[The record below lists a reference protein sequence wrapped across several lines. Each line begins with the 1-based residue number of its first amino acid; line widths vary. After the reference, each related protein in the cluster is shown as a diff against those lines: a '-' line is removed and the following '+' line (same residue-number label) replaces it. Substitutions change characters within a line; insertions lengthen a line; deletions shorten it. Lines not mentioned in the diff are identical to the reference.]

1 MGPPAVLRAGVGSGL
16 EKWGLAMWGHPERT
30 ENSGTSLAFDQSQTP
45 FFNPSHP
52 FWQVPSW
59 ISFTFRTLSHVY
71 HHRPPFPI
79 NALPLQILI
88 PAGSQFLVSHK
99 ESKF

>member
-1 MGPPAVLRAGVGSGL
+1 MGFCAQVIYGEKNSQAPEGS
-16 EKWGLAMWGHPERT
+16 T
-30 ENSGTSLAFDQSQTP
+30 ENSGTSLAFDQSQSP

-59 ISFTFRTLSHVY
+59 ISFTFRTLSHIY

-79 NALPLQILI
+79 NALPLQILV